1 MGGALNDARRRGST
15 IAAREHRRIV
25 PCGRI
30 HAPGGRVA
38 ARPAPCSR
46 PSHGPGAHGPRIT
59 WLASRGRADVTAYL
73 LGIK

>member
-38 ARPAPCSR
+38 ARPARESR
-46 PSHGPGAHGPRIT
+46 DSLHAGAP
-59 WLASRGRADVTAYL
+59 
-73 LGIK
+73 K